1 MIFAAIMGAT
11 ALAAGVGLVGLL
23 IVDAYDY
30 VKRGE
35 HEYEED

>member
-1 MIFAAIMGAT
+1 MIIAAIMGAIALT
-11 ALAAGVGLVGLL
+11 AGVALAAVM

-35 HEYEED
+35 HEYEEG

>member
-1 MIFAAIMGAT
+1 MIIAAIMGAI
-11 ALAAGVGLVGLL
+11 ALAAGVGLVALL

>member
-1 MIFAAIMGAT
+1 MIVVAILGAI
-11 ALAAGVGLVGLL
+11 ALTAGVGLAAVM